1 MDSIVPWNV
10 FLFFQLTPLSSMV
23 SRSDHFVAQSPV
35 WKFKLTSLRLKEA
48 KIYFE
53 FFPFFTSCRNSL
65 SAHEILGRDHSGYD
79 PDFHGFRVIC
89 LVLWLGVTDSR
100 LLWQRYKPEIT
111 SKHTASILI
120 TKSISWW
127 KMLQPKC
134 LNTVKTLTGSKYI
147 FKYKKKQENL
157 SSVEQV
163 WKILN
168 SLCRKLGTN

>member
-1 MDSIVPWNV
+1 MDSIVPWKF
-10 FLFFQLTPLSSMV
+10 FLIFQLTPLSSMV

-65 SAHEILGRDHSGYD
+65 SAHEILGHSGYD
-79 PDFHGFRVIC
+79 PAFHGFRVVC